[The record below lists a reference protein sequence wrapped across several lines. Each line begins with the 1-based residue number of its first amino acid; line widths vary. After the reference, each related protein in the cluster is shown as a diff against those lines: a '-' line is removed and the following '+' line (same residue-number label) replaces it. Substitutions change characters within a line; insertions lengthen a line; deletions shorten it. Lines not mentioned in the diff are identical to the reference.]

1 MVSVFR
7 DVETELLSVLKEKEQ
22 RVEFNVGEDVKLL
35 HGDPSKVHD
44 IVRNLVENALHY
56 APDETIVQVSA
67 ASGDDD
73 EVVIEVGDRGP
84 GIPDTDLL
92 RVFERFYRVDESR
105 ARNPGGTGLGLA
117 IVKHLAGIHGGT
129 VRAENRPSGGTLI
142 EVRIKRQ
149 SVEVDTPSS

>member
-1 MVSVFR
+1 MES
-7 DVETELLSVLKEKEQ
+7 LQ
-22 RVEFNVGEDVKLL
+22 
-35 HGDPSKVHD
+35 GDPSKVHD
-44 IVRNLVENALHY
+44 IVKNLIENASHY
-56 APDETIVQVSA
+56 APAETVVQVSA
-67 ASGDDD
+67 ASRNDD

-129 VRAENRPSGGTLI
+129 VRAKNRPLGGTLI

-149 SVEVDTPSS
+149 SVEVDMPSS